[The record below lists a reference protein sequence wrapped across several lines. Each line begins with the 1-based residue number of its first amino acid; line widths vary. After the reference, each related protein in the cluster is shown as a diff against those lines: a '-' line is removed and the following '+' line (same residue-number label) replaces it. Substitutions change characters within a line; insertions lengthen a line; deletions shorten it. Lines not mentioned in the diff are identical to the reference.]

1 MHEHRCQRSEN
12 NLPEL
17 VLSITNKVIANSR
30 DQQAVFNTDSA
41 ERRERKKENTNPLYE
56 RTRFLYE

>member
-1 MHEHRCQRSEN
+1 MCMHEHRCQRSEN

-41 ERRERKKENTNPLYE
+41 ERRKEV
-56 RTRFLYE
+56 RTVGVLI